1 MALLAAASS
10 SSASSV
16 PPMYTG
22 EWDYDVFLCFRGDD
36 TRHGFTSHLMAA
48 LSDRKIRTFIDD
60 KLEKTKS
67 IDELISI
74 LEKSALSVVVFS
86 EKFADSVWCLEE
98 VATIA
103 RKMMESAPS
112 KYETEKKL
120 GKLVLEKYNTEFYIL
135 YRYPLNIRPF
145 NTMPCHDDP
154 RYSNSFDGRRLFQ
167 VVSISMWRMCL
178 NNVPRNEGSMSAQSQ
193 PTLILSG
200 KACIHTVDL
209 ELG

>member
-112 KYETEKKL
+112 HSTPCR
-120 GKLVLEKYNTEFYIL
+120 V
-135 YRYPLNIRPF
+135 
-145 NTMPCHDDP
+145 TMIHDTATH
-154 RYSNSFDGRRLFQ
+154 STSSFEGRRLFQ

>member
-86 EKFADSVWCLEE
+86 EKFADSVW
-98 VATIA
+98 
-103 RKMMESAPS
+103 
-112 KYETEKKL
+112 
-120 GKLVLEKYNTEFYIL
+120 YNTEFYIL

-154 RYSNSFDGRRLFQ
+154 RYSNSFDVF
-167 VVSISMWRMCL
+167 I
-178 NNVPRNEGSMSAQSQ
+178 
-193 PTLILSG
+193 
-200 KACIHTVDL
+200 
-209 ELG
+209 